1 MVNAERVRA
10 VVSLDPSL
18 GCPRINCMM
27 VGRKKE
33 LHADPLTRNSIKFH
47 YKRTPSAVAME
58 FDEEFDALELHVEH
72 ADERQLVANGIE

>member
-1 MVNAERVRA
+1 MSSNKLYDGGE
-10 VVSLDPSL
+10 
-18 GCPRINCMM
+18 
-27 VGRKKE
+27 KK